1 MKYNFSGGF
10 VEYKRL
16 LREFKLDKLLMRI
29 NKETAEMMS
38 RETHDISYGVKS
50 VRYLLTNQETGI
62 TKAHDTFVTAWS
74 LIDLAYNAIIA
85 TNDYRGREITKDEE
99 LYLLVAAT
107 ENIREKREE
116 VFLESIPEEG
126 NPDFL
131 MYVWGFAGEQ
141 IKIQYLGKALEN
153 TSRELYILFE
163 VARRVEGISDISRI
177 IVDETGVD
185 WRVVVTDLFLAWVI
199 SVQSSIMS
207 DIDKYVRWDNTLKK
221 QDFYNVIERYTT
233 SYEDVKKSR
242 LGRQILYTRP
252 FLRTKRGECISVN
265 CYLNLFLY
273 EHSILWIVRDYYMKL
288 EESERGTFTSEFGT
302 YFEAYFEEVME
313 MYLNKQNYYRIPAD
327 KENKRADWRLQMGEY
342 RFLIEQKSSLLNL
355 SAKQQESDIEAIG
368 VFTSRNIIKGLHQL
382 EDTEK
387 YFNDGKYIKIV
398 LLYED
403 YLEAEILDNIFEL
416 ESCDVINDCYFW
428 LVKIEEMEMILNQYR
443 KDTTVFFDIIEE
455 KIRRETEKTRD
466 GRSLLKIMREKGIV
480 ENMHLKQE
488 KFLKYKNFAK
498 DNIEKHISK
507 LRR

>member
-153 TSRELYILFE
+153 ASRELYILFE

-207 DIDKYVRWDNTLKK
+207 DIDKYVRWDKVQFT
-221 QDFYNVIERYTT
+221 
-233 SYEDVKKSR
+233 
-242 LGRQILYTRP
+242 
-252 FLRTKRGECISVN
+252 
-265 CYLNLFLY
+265 
-273 EHSILWIVRDYYMKL
+273 RDYT
-288 EESERGTFTSEFGT
+288 G
-302 YFEAYFEEVME
+302 
-313 MYLNKQNYYRIPAD
+313 
-327 KENKRADWRLQMGEY
+327 
-342 RFLIEQKSSLLNL
+342 
-355 SAKQQESDIEAIG
+355 
-368 VFTSRNIIKGLHQL
+368 
-382 EDTEK
+382 
-387 YFNDGKYIKIV
+387 
-398 LLYED
+398 
-403 YLEAEILDNIFEL
+403 
-416 ESCDVINDCYFW
+416 
-428 LVKIEEMEMILNQYR
+428 
-443 KDTTVFFDIIEE
+443 
-455 KIRRETEKTRD
+455 
-466 GRSLLKIMREKGIV
+466 
-480 ENMHLKQE
+480 
-488 KFLKYKNFAK
+488 
-498 DNIEKHISK
+498 
-507 LRR
+507 